1 MSICCSLEI
10 PSRWKEKAKVIK
22 DLITVLL
29 SSIIGQIYDTIKD
42 WYLVITL
49 LLYGNYAWGTLFS
62 LPILYGYLGQG
73 IMCYHEEIRNE
84 FERKSMIW
92 KIFPFYGI
100 FRSIDLLIKIFRV
113 LFLKS
118 KAAYD
123 DEKRRIDARI
133 NPIELFNESLPQLLL
148 LNCAVSGLII
158 NGNMEDEKKEE
169 AIHKGYQQGI
179 TFFITNYF
187 TSHIVDSYGS
197 LFSRKQ
203 MKLEDIPS
211 IYNKTEI
218 NTLIEHTD
226 IFSVMYYTSYC
237 FAFIGLLQFM
247 FDGPVPL
254 MSVKQ
259 KRLKTLIKE
268 KGLMIGILFSTWE
281 ALVLIASVV
290 YFTFGPLRQIAIF
303 NLLMG
308 IYYINEDGTV
318 IDYRGLFWIK
328 IGFYIVS
335 MVFPAILIQYYFLNK
350 KNLFSTK
357 ISEGIFMKIPFIY
370 SIPVFTGVF
379 TSVKQLKRYRI
390 RNQENGSNIDHD
402 YVLQMSDMARNIY
415 QFVRIII
422 VTSILIL
429 IWTLT
434 NLKVVRLEYFVY
446 MHMVNIVDI
455 VSLTGKMVSRRV
467 HHYIVEHI
475 FTRWGEDVK
484 RKYGVYHPSSDHDCT
499 YELDKIIGRFMMKI
513 ILLSSRDKNNR
524 SVENIRI
531 NTVYFY
537 IYSVYNNK

>member
-1 MSICCSLEI
+1 MSICCSLEV

-62 LPILYGYLGQG
+62 LPIFYGYLGQG
-73 IMCYHEEIRNE
+73 IMCYHEELRNE
-84 FERKSMIW
+84 SERKSMIW

-254 MSVKQ
+254 MNSSHFGH
-259 KRLKTLIKE
+259 LLH
-268 KGLMIGILFSTWE
+268 KG
-281 ALVLIASVV
+281 
-290 YFTFGPLRQIAIF
+290 
-303 NLLMG
+303 
-308 IYYINEDGTV
+308 
-318 IDYRGLFWIK
+318 
-328 IGFYIVS
+328 
-335 MVFPAILIQYYFLNK
+335 
-350 KNLFSTK
+350 
-357 ISEGIFMKIPFIY
+357 
-370 SIPVFTGVF
+370 
-379 TSVKQLKRYRI
+379 
-390 RNQENGSNIDHD
+390 
-402 YVLQMSDMARNIY
+402 
-415 QFVRIII
+415 
-422 VTSILIL
+422 
-429 IWTLT
+429 
-434 NLKVVRLEYFVY
+434 
-446 MHMVNIVDI
+446 
-455 VSLTGKMVSRRV
+455 
-467 HHYIVEHI
+467 
-475 FTRWGEDVK
+475 RW
-484 RKYGVYHPSSDHDCT
+484 HC
-499 YELDKIIGRFMMKI
+499 
-513 ILLSSRDKNNR
+513 N
-524 SVENIRI
+524 
-531 NTVYFY
+531 
-537 IYSVYNNK
+537 